1 MHVNIK
7 DIMAQEIGA
16 STNFEITGELPDL
29 ADVSLSE
36 PLHGV
41 LRLIRTNSG
50 VLASGQIT
58 VNIGLQCHR
67 CLTDFGSSQ
76 TPVFDGEFALKP
88 GAEQWPIEADSVI
101 DIGPL
106 IRQETLLSLPIKQ
119 LCRPDCPG
127 LCVVCGHLQSPGHK
141 HPESEVKHRPRIVN
155 RSQSQR

>member
-7 DIMAQEIGA
+7 DILAGEIGT

-36 PLHGV
+36 PLHGE
-41 LRLIRTNSG
+41 LRLIRTSSG
-50 VLASGQIT
+50 VLASGQIKAS
-58 VNIGLQCHR
+58 ISLQCHR
-67 CLTDFGSSQ
+67 CLTSFGSSQ
-76 TPVFDGEFALKP
+76 HPVFNGEFAHKP
-88 GAEQWPIEADSVI
+88 EVEQWPIEADSSI

-106 IRQETLLSLPIKQ
+106 IRQEILLTIPIKQ

-127 LCVVCGHLQSPGHK
+127 LCVTCGRPQSPGHK
-141 HPESEVKHRPRIVN
+141 HPESEVKHRPRIVH